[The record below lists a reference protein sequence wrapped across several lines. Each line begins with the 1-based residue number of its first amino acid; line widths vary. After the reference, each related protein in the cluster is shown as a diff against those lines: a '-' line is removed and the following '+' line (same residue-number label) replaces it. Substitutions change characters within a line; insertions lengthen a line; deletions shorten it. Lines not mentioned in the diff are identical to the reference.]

1 VELGESWIGQVLQGR
16 GRKVAKPALKRV
28 KENAATENQRRVSRP

>member
-16 GRKVAKPALKRV
+16 GREAAKPALKRLM
-28 KENAATENQRRVSRP
+28 ENAATEIQRRESRP